1 MLSIEQIKKYRLAL
15 IVFAILLL
23 FGLIWQ
29 MGSFDKK
36 APVAVSKAP
45 DKITHAEEVIDP
57 RETWTNRL
65 VERSAETQQKY
76 QETQQKQQEL
86 QQTLSSLREEI
97 NSLREN
103 HQALL
108 LQRNEQSL
116 APKEEKSLSKIAQP
130 LAHLSLGLEVDVGE
144 ESLKKHVSTYVP
156 AGTYV
161 KSILLT
167 GVAAPTTTSS
177 AQNPVPILLRFLS
190 EGSMPKGFKA
200 PLKEARLIGACHGN
214 ISSERAEC
222 RIHTLTYVEDNGEI
236 IEKKVEGWVIGEDG
250 RSGLR
255 GEVIDRSQEH
265 VKAAFINGIFGGIS
279 NFFSQQATQ
288 GIYPVSPITGQ
299 SSAMKGKDLVEGSLA
314 SGTGSALTK
323 LADYAIKRAEQ
334 MQPIIMVESG
344 RRVDVLFKKGVDFS
358 TETQVKQHSFKSAQT
373 STYQDS
379 YNAAKSQ
386 AKTWES
392 KMKSSFKKQ
401 LANLQFNKEVT
412 L

>member
-15 IVFAILLL
+15 IGVAVLLL
-23 FGLIWQ
+23 FAVVWQ
-29 MGSFDKK
+29 VGGPYKK
-36 APVAVSKAP
+36 APVTTRAP
-45 DKITHAEEVIDP
+45 GDKITHAEEVIDP

-65 VERSAETQQKY
+65 AQRSKETQKHYEQSR
-76 QETQQKQQEL
+76 QKQQEL
-86 QQTLSSLREEI
+86 QETLQNL
-97 NSLREN
+97 
-103 HQALL
+103 
-108 LQRNEQSL
+108 
-116 APKEEKSLSKIAQP
+116 KEEMDTLRRAHQELLMNKNLEAASTKESAYQAPLSKP
-130 LAHLSLGLEVDVGE
+130 LVHLSLGLEEETDA

-200 PLKEARLIGACHGN
+200 PIKEARLIGACHGN

-236 IEKKVEGWVIGEDG
+236 IEKKVEGWVVGEDG
-250 RSGLR
+250 RAGMR
-255 GEVIDRSQEH
+255 GQVIDRSQEH

-299 SSAMKGKDLVEGSLA
+299 SNAMKGKDLVEGSLA
-314 SGTGSALTK
+314 GGTGSALTK

-334 MQPIIMVESG
+334 MQPVIMVESG
-344 RRVDVLFKKGVDFS
+344 RRVDVLFKTGVDFKE
-358 TETQVKQHSFKSAQT
+358 ETQVKQHSFESART
-373 STYQDS
+373 ATYQDS
-379 YNAAKSQ
+379 YSAASIQ
-386 AKTWES
+386 AKNWEN
-392 KMKSSFKKQ
+392 KMKSTLKKELSQ
-401 LANLQFNKEVT
+401 LQHNKEVT